1 MCATFKSKAITAAD
15 SNNLSDDMHKKYF
28 VKSIRQDDYF
38 EDHHFA
44 SGLEFRL
51 QKLTKQVFFFLK

>member
-1 MCATFKSKAITAAD
+1 MLLLRLFKSQATAAAVAD

-28 VKSIRQDDYF
+28 VKSIRYDDYF

-44 SGLEFRL
+44 SGLEFL
-51 QKLTKQVFFFLK
+51 LKS